1 MAKQVVESSAHS
13 RAPREAVWAVVADLP
28 QWKYWGPWERSEVE
42 SPGAPDPHGEGAI
55 RVMRSAERRMGS
67 KPTLRE
73 RVNVFEPPMR
83 FGYTV
88 LSGMPVKDYQATIT
102 LTESGEGTEIVW
114 HIEFEGKLPGVGVLI
129 RSVLAPFVV
138 DTTERLA
145 REAESRGST
154 GGTG

>member
-1 MAKQVVESSAHS
+1 
-13 RAPREAVWAVVADLP
+13 
-28 QWKYWGPWERSEVE
+28 
-42 SPGAPDPHGEGAI
+42 
-55 RVMRSAERRMGS
+55 MGS

-73 RVNVFEPPMR
+73 RVNVFEPPVR

-114 HIEFEGKLPGVGVLI
+114 HIEFEGRFPGVGALI
-129 RSVLAPFVV
+129 RSVLTPFVV
-138 DTTERLA
+138 DTTARLA
-145 REAESRGST
+145 REAESRRST

>member
-1 MAKQVVESSAHS
+1 MAKHVVEASAHS

-28 QWKYWGPWERSEVE
+28 HWKYWGPWERSEVE
-42 SPGAPDPHGEGAI
+42 SPGAPDPNGEGAL
-55 RVMRSAERRMGS
+55 RVMRSEARRMGR

-102 LTESGEGTEIVW
+102 LTDAGEGTEIVW
-114 HIEFEGKLPGVGVLI
+114 HIEFDGRFPGVGALI
-129 RSVLAPFVV
+129 RSVLAPFAV
-138 DTTERLA
+138 DTSERLA
-145 REAESRGST
+145 REAETRSST
-154 GGTG
+154 ADTG